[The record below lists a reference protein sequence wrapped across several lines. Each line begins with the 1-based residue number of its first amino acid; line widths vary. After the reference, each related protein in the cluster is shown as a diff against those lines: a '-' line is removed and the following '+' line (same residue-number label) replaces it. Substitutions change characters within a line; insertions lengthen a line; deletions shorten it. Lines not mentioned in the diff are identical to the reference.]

1 MPIEVA
7 IPIVLFGFTA
17 ALAAVLGALPERV
30 GALILV
36 TWLLLA
42 RLYHLLVG
50 PGFFAGTL
58 EVYIALDVLAFV
70 GFGALAL
77 TANRFW
83 PLVATSLQTIALLG
97 HVAVWLEVPGEAKA
111 YWTMTQLPP
120 LLIAVAV
127 ATGTVLHTRRRR
139 RVGSYRNWRRAPVP

>member
-17 ALAAVLGALPERV
+17 ALAGAVGALPERA

-36 TWLLLA
+36 AWLLLEQ
-42 RLYHLLVG
+42 LYHLFVG
-50 PGFFAGTL
+50 PGFFAGAL
-58 EVYIALDVLAFV
+58 EVYIALDALAFV
-70 GFGALAL
+70 GFGWLAL

-97 HVAVWLEVPGEAKA
+97 HVAVWLDIPGEAKA
-111 YWTMTQLPP
+111 YWAMTQLPP
-120 LLIAVAV
+120 LFMAVAV
-127 ATGTVLHTRRRR
+127 AAGTVLHARRRR
-139 RVGSYRNWRRAPVP
+139 RVGTYRNWRRPAVP